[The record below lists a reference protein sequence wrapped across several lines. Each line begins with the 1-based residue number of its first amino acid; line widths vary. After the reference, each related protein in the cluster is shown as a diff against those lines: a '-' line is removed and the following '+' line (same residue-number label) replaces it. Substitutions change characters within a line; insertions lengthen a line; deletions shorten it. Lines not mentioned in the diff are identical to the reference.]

1 MRMVQLY
8 PLDLKAKC
16 KLLQGAGR
24 TELHKCERCR
34 ALDICKYV
42 HELNKNKRKV
52 MMGND
57 R

>member
-1 MRMVQLY
+1 MVQLY

-24 TELHKCERCR
+24 TELHECERCR